1 MSVKNIQQDSEA
13 CDNSLLWL
21 FMLAIYTTPALISLF
36 LGAFGFSA
44 VLGLLALSTLI
55 AGCSSRP
62 QAEPPCNVT
71 WKIAATDQGHPRT
84 DLKTVR

>member
-44 VLGLLALSTLI
+44 VLGLLA
-55 AGCSSRP
+55 CR
-62 QAEPPCNVT
+62 
-71 WKIAATDQGHPRT
+71 R
-84 DLKTVR
+84 